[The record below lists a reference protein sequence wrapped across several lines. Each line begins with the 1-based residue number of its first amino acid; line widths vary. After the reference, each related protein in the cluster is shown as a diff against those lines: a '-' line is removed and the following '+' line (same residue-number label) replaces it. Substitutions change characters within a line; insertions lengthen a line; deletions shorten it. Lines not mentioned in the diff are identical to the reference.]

1 MFCCYHKH
9 NGYDDEKCIT
19 LHDHIE
25 ALAREGK
32 IDQFLIHPPR
42 DNRNQRQ
49 ANVIYSITGG
59 TPISKSSN
67 KAMKNSER
75 TLRSDHQVFQ
85 VEDIRGGKYQK
96 PKWDPICFYPEEERG
111 IIYPHNDPLIV
122 EAHIANFEVRR
133 ILVDT
138 GASVNMMFA
147 EAFRALNVAEH
158 LLDHS
163 FSPLISLSGD
173 IVQPLGSIHL
183 PFTIGTSLYT
193 ATITTNFL
201 VVDCLM
207 AYNVILGRTCI
218 NDLKAM
224 VSTHMLLM
232 KFPTLYGNGYIK
244 GDQLSARSCY
254 NTSVKQ
260 QHLPVPKETFSI
272 HDQVIKTSPDEA
284 NLDLHGDLNQPDDP
298 QDDSFTQKAQPT
310 EELENVS
317 ISKDYPDRMV
327 KIGTTLSPPILLVLI
342 FFFFLQENTEVFA
355 WSYED
360 MLDISPNIICHRLS
374 IDPKT

>member
-1 MFCCYHKH
+1 
-9 NGYDDEKCIT
+9 
-19 LHDHIE
+19 
-25 ALAREGK
+25 
-32 IDQFLIHPPR
+32 
-42 DNRNQRQ
+42 
-49 ANVIYSITGG
+49 
-59 TPISKSSN
+59 
-67 KAMKNSER
+67 
-75 TLRSDHQVFQ
+75 
-85 VEDIRGGKYQK
+85 
-96 PKWDPICFYPEEERG
+96 
-111 IIYPHNDPLIV
+111 
-122 EAHIANFEVRR
+122 
-133 ILVDT
+133 
-138 GASVNMMFA
+138 
-147 EAFRALNVAEH
+147 
-158 LLDHS
+158 
-163 FSPLISLSGD
+163 
-173 IVQPLGSIHL
+173 
-183 PFTIGTSLYT
+183 
-193 ATITTNFL
+193 
-201 VVDCLM
+201 M